1 MKKILTILLA
11 TASAALAQNP
21 TVVNEQIALQLG
33 AIQMGYTTPFVLT
46 AGSNATVKQHAC
58 NALVQGRKAMAA
70 TAAAPGVNVQG
81 AVNVPAVDSVEF
93 RDQLYQAVENVV
105 TTPLKATV
113 SGVATLV
120 GGKKVSARASLN
132 PPPNSWMV
140 PVPFALEARSCVES
154 SGGQDTEL
162 RAALVAAGLIF
173 LNPQP
178 EWTSMV
184 TVQGGTLP
192 QSSELSGQTVST
204 FQIGKYEVTVA
215 EWQSVRAWAVANGYT
230 DLAGIGFGDVPNIPV
245 SVVSW
250 NDAVKWLNAK
260 SEREGK
266 MPVYEVNGA
275 IYRIGNPGFDATNVV
290 TMNSSANGYRLPTE
304 AEWEWAARGGV
315 SSQGY
320 IYSGS
325 NDVNL
330 VAWTNSNS
338 ESSYFYGDAPGTFR
352 LNRVGTLA
360 GNELGIHDMS
370 GNVSEWCWDNYEMGS
385 SGYGFS
391 EYRRVRGG
399 SVSFGNSPTI
409 AQNSYSSFY
418 AKSRFD
424 GFRYARSNN

>member
-46 AGSNATVKQHAC
+46 AGSNATVKQQAC

-70 TAAAPGVNVQG
+70 TAAAPGVNVEG
-81 AVNVPAVDSVEF
+81 AVNVPVVDSVEF

-120 GGKKVSARASLN
+120 GGKKVSARAYLN

-154 SGGQDTEL
+154 QDTEL

-173 LNPQP
+173 PNPEP

-215 EWQSVRAWAVANGYT
+215 EWHSVRAWAVANGYG
-230 DLAGIGFGDVPNIPV
+230 DLV
-245 SVVSW
+245 SVGSGKLANLPVVEVSW
-250 NDAVKWLNAK
+250 YDAVKWCNAK
-260 SEREGK
+260 SEKEGLA
-266 MPVYEVNGA
+266 PVYQANGSV
-275 IYRIGNPGFDATNVV
+275 YRTGEFGINGSSAV
-290 TMNSSANGYRLPTE
+290 TASASANGYRLPSK
-304 AEWEWAARGGV
+304 AEWEWAARGG
-315 SSQGY
+315 SLSQGY
-320 IYSGS
+320 TYSGS
-325 NDVNL
+325 NDVNA
-330 VAWTNSNS
+330 VAWYYENSG
-338 ESSYFYGDAPGTFR
+338 YAKQG
-352 LNRVGTLA
+352 VGTKA
-360 GNELGIHDMS
+360 GNELGIYDMS
-370 GNVSEWCWDNYEMGS
+370 GNVFEWCEDNYSSSYRIIRSGDFRNPADFCAVANPGSGGNPDSRGDSIGFRLARS
-385 SGYGFS
+385 SG
-391 EYRRVRGG
+391 
-399 SVSFGNSPTI
+399 
-409 AQNSYSSFY
+409 Q
-418 AKSRFD
+418 
-424 GFRYARSNN
+424 

>member
-1 MKKILTILLA
+1 VFGFGGFLSMTILLA
-11 TASAALAQNP
+11 TTTAALAQNP

-46 AGSNATVKQHAC
+46 ASSDATVKQQAC

-81 AVNVPAVDSVEF
+81 AVNVPPVDSVEF

-120 GGKKVSARASLN
+120 GGKKVSARAYLM

-154 SGGQDTEL
+154 QDTEL

-173 LNPQP
+173 PNPEP

-215 EWQSVRAWAVANGYT
+215 EWQSVRAWAVANGYG
-230 DLAGIGFGDVPNIPV
+230 DLAGVGSGNAANLPV
-245 SVVSW
+245 QSVSW
-250 NDAVKWLNAK
+250 YDAVKWCNAK
-260 SEREGK
+260 SEKEGLT
-266 MPVYEVNGA
+266 PVYQANGT
-275 IYRIGNPGFDATNVV
+275 YRTGEFGYEGSSAVTANP
-290 TMNSSANGYRLPTE
+290 SANGYRLPSE

-320 IYSGS
+320 TYSGS
-325 NDVNL
+325 DDVNA
-330 VAWTNSNS
+330 VAWTGDNSG
-338 ESSYFYGDAPGTFR
+338 YTAHRIGTK
-352 LNRVGTLA
+352 A
-360 GNELGIHDMS
+360 ANELGIFDMS
-370 GNVSEWCWDNYEMGS
+370 GNAWEWVFDAYDGSTRRIRGCSWKNFADYVTVASLDAYYPDFRSLDIGFRLARS
-385 SGYGFS
+385 SG
-391 EYRRVRGG
+391 
-399 SVSFGNSPTI
+399 
-409 AQNSYSSFY
+409 Q
-418 AKSRFD
+418 
-424 GFRYARSNN
+424 